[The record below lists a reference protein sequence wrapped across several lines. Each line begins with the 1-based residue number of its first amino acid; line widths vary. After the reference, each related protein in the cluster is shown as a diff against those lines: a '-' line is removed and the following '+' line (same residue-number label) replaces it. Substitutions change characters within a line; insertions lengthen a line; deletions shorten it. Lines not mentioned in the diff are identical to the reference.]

1 MVALTGIKPTQN
13 QLNLADNPKYAI
25 KLKEMEA
32 LLLTEMRRLD
42 DPYRLWNQPGDGLET
57 PKIKERAGKEKRLKN
72 SR

>member
-13 QLNLADNPKYAI
+13 QLNLADNPKYAV

-32 LLLTEMRRLD
+32 LLLTEMRRLN
-42 DPYRLWNQPGDGLET
+42 DPYRLWNQPDDGLEP

>member
-1 MVALTGIKPTQN
+1 
-13 QLNLADNPKYAI
+13 
-25 KLKEMEA
+25 MEA

-57 PKIKERAGKEKRLKN
+57 PKIKERAGKGKRLKN